1 MEDFHRSRREFIVSA
16 TAALLAVRPVHTQR
30 GALTAQQIVDR
41 LKSAIGVEWRAQ
53 SADGFKAGDP
63 ATVVTG
69 IATTVMATT
78 DVLRRAAASSQNFIV
93 TQEPLFYTPNEEP
106 GTRAKD
112 PVYLAKKALI
122 DERRL
127 VVFRLSEH
135 WNARQRSEP
144 GKALAAA
151 LRCTNEV
158 PGAAQTYR
166 IADTTLEGLVGQ
178 IRSRLPIRGG
188 LRMVGQPSLR
198 VRTVCIAPGTT
209 SLAMALTNL
218 QRADV
223 ILAGEPREWEA
234 VPYTL
239 DTWSSE
245 RGKGLIAIGRMVSE
259 GPGMTACAAWLRTIV
274 PEVHVE
280 SIPIADPYWSVNV

>member
-1 MEDFHRSRREFIVSA
+1 MEDSHSSRREFLVSA
-16 TAALLAVRPVHTQR
+16 TAALLAVRPLHRQR

-41 LKSAIGVEWRAQ
+41 LRSAIGVEWRAQ

-63 ATVVTG
+63 GTVVTG

-78 DVLRRAAASSQNFIV
+78 DVLRRAAASGQNFIV
-93 TQEPLFYTPNEEP
+93 TQEPLFYMPNEEP
-106 GTRAKD
+106 GNRAKD

-135 WNARQRSEP
+135 WNARQPSEP
-144 GKALAAA
+144 VKALAAA
-151 LRCTNEV
+151 LKWTSEV

-166 IADTTLEGLVGQ
+166 IPDTTLEGLAAQ

-198 VRTVCIAPGTT
+198 VRTVYIAPGTT
-209 SLAMALTNL
+209 SLAMAVANL
-218 QRADV
+218 QRADA

-259 GPGMTACAAWLRTIV
+259 GPGMTACAAWLRTVV
-274 PEVHVE
+274 PEVQVE
-280 SIPIADPYWSVNV
+280 SIPVADPYWSVNV